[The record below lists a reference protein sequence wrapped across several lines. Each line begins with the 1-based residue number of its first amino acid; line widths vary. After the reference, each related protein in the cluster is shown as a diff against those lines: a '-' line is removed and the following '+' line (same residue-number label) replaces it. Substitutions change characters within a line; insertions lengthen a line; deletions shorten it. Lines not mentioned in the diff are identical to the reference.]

1 VRSQAAV
8 SSSFVRSQRRDSTN
22 RGEVAKLAAVSIEY
36 YTRLEP
42 GNLAGVS
49 EDVLEAISRALQLD
63 EAERAH
69 LFDLARADSPDLHP
83 HGVGRS
89 LAGWH
94 LLPVR
99 GMRVVVS
106 SDALRSWAGHRTPR
120 R

>member
-1 VRSQAAV
+1 M
-8 SSSFVRSQRRDSTN
+8 
-22 RGEVAKLAAVSIEY
+22 LAAVSIEY